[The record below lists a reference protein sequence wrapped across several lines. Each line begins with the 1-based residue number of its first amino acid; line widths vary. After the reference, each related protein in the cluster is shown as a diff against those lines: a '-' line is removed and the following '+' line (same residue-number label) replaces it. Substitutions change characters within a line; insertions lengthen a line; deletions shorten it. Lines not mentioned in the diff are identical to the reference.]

1 METRNVTLSLP
12 KELLQKARRIALDR
26 QLSLSGLLTKL
37 LEDLVNEEDNYQL
50 ALKRQI
56 TLMKT
61 GFDLGT
67 QGQTTWSRDELHERY
82 Q

>member
-56 TLMKT
+56 ALMKT

>member
-12 KELLQKARRIALDR
+12 KEILQKARRIALDR

-56 TLMKT
+56 ALMKT